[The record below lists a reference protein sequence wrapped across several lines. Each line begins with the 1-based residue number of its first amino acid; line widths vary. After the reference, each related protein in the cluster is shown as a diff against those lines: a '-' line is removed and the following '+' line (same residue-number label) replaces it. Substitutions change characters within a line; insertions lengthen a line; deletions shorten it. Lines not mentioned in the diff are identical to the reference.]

1 MSATLGFYFRNAWN
15 GDSRRDQSRVLL
27 GDQTFPAF
35 LTVQLQGNDIEVPV
49 CAMQYFLKA
58 RNSGYD
64 KLVFN
69 LLHGPDAVGLRAF
82 HHKTAGAIFRRFAD
96 ASVTTIRIAHVV
108 TAKGTHYYGNR
119 SIIMDGNHDLL
130 MMTTVMVHFE
140 ENGSYELTNPI
151 CHLSYK
157 VFEHSENMVEK
168 TIIKYG
174 IPAYSGEAVNMIW
187 NGRTFF
193 FEKPRILIDH
203 YDHLITKP
211 VAPKISETSV
221 EQFNKTIFDTYV
233 TK

>member
-1 MSATLGFYFRNAWN
+1 MSATLRYYFRNAWN
-15 GDSRRDQSRVLL
+15 GDSRRDPPRVSL
-27 GDQTFPAF
+27 GDNTFPAF

-69 LLHGPDAVGLRAF
+69 LLHGPGGLGLRTF
-82 HHKTAGAIFRRFAD
+82 HHKTAGTIFKRFAD
-96 ASVTTIRIAHVV
+96 ASATTIRIAHVV

-119 SIIMDGNHDLL
+119 SIIMDENHDLL
-130 MMTTVMVHFE
+130 MMTTAKVHFDG
-140 ENGSYELTNPI
+140 NGSYELTDPI

-174 IPAYSGEAVNMIW
+174 IPAYSGEEVDIMW
-187 NGRTFF
+187 NGRLF

-211 VAPKISETSV
+211 AAPKISETSV
-221 EQFNKTIFDTYV
+221 EQFNETIFNTYV